1 MRMHSIRW
9 PQIIVLEPRR
19 QPADVTDG
27 LWRMDVVHD
36 DNARSRLLDN
46 LRHFTSERC
55 HAKVMQQLI
64 AEEPEDGHAVR
75 QMNSRSMTQAEA
87 AAVEKYGCLHG
98 LNDSQ
103 QKAMRSTF
111 TSHLSLVQ
119 GPPGTGKTSL
129 SVAIL
134 AANKE
139 LHRFVSSCAPS
150 NLGIDEIV
158 ARLVKKG
165 VAVARYGDWRC
176 VAKHLQES
184 ILHVTIEHVAHTN
197 LEHLSA
203 GGGGIHWR
211 QQ

>member
-1 MRMHSIRW
+1 
-9 PQIIVLEPRR
+9 
-19 QPADVTDG
+19 
-27 LWRMDVVHD
+27 MDLVHD
-36 DNARSRLLDN
+36 DNGLSRLLAN
-46 LRHFTSERC
+46 LREFTSERC

-64 AEEPEDGHAVR
+64 AEEPEDGHAIR

-87 AAVEKYGCLHG
+87 AAVEKYGCFHG

-103 QKAMRSTF
+103 QKAMRSAF

-134 AANKE
+134 AANKK
-139 LHRFVSSCAPS
+139 LYPFVSSCAPW

-158 ARLVKKG
+158 ARLVKKD

-176 VAKHLQES
+176 VAKHLQET
-184 ILHVTIEHVAHTN
+184 ILPVTIEHVAHTN
-197 LEHLSA
+197 LANVSA
-203 GGGGIHWR
+203 GGKSWKEKRRNYFRTCCATGGR
-211 QQ
+211 FRRAP